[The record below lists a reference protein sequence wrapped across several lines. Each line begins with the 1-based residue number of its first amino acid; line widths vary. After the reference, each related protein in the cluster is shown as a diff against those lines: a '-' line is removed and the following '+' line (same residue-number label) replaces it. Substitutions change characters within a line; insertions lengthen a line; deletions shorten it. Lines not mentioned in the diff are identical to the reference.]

1 MLTLPPTPAFETALR
16 SAFVHLHRRL
26 GLALWAAVR
35 FEAHQPVSL
44 LTRDHGYGVPDDVI
58 ARWAG
63 TFANRWIIG
72 HGPRIV
78 TRLELLS
85 DANELCVGSP
95 LRLGACA
102 GVPLLLDAT
111 TSFGAIFAFH
121 PTPLPDA
128 IVLELPALELVAQLL
143 STIWQSERRVDETF
157 RLAERAQA
165 EAHVDPLTRLRNRR
179 AWDHLLETEEERCKR
194 YEHPACVFVID
205 VDNLKQVNDTLG
217 HAAGDELL
225 RRTAR
230 ALQTAARNPDVVAR
244 VGGDEFAVLAVES
257 DLSAIP
263 SLLGRFEEV
272 LRSEGV
278 QASIGFA
285 M

>member
-1 MLTLPPTPAFETALR
+1 
-16 SAFVHLHRRL
+16 
-26 GLALWAAVR
+26 
-35 FEAHQPVSL
+35 
-44 LTRDHGYGVPDDVI
+44 
-58 ARWAG
+58 
-63 TFANRWIIG
+63 
-72 HGPRIV
+72 
-78 TRLELLS
+78 
-85 DANELCVGSP
+85 
-95 LRLGACA
+95 
-102 GVPLLLDAT
+102 
-111 TSFGAIFAFH
+111 
-121 PTPLPDA
+121 
-128 IVLELPALELVAQLL
+128 LELPALELVAQLL